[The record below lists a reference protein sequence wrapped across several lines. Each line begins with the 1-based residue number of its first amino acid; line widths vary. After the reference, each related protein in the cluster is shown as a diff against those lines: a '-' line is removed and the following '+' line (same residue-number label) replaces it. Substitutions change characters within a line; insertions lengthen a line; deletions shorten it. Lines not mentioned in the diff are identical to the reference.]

1 MACAEENSKAR
12 IINRGVTGKVLPA
25 VDENSF
31 LLKLLIY
38 WLGATC
44 TLGIYT
50 VLYRENKVYRLFE
63 HFYIGL
69 AVGFGLV
76 ITVNEVLDKVW
87 WKAMMTEQPTTV
99 ASFDEPPNMKGTELD
114 ETEKKVGK
122 GSWIWNPKEAPSIK
136 LSDIPTD
143 WGMPNY
149 LKLWLWLEKP
159 ISDGR
164 ITLKLFVHN
173 PDAKKPFI
181 VMSKE
186 IETDFSGWHEVLLPL
201 REFETTGDPYRS
213 FEKVG
218 KYGVLGDV
226 TSIEFA
232 ANEALVRENVL
243 IRLDELRHCV
253 GYRWWWAF
261 AFAIGLMF
269 YTVFSRR
276 FAWMS
281 RLALSMMMG
290 FGAGYTFKGFV
301 FEIVPHISK
310 SFKPILTGLEAWKV
324 GVNNAI
330 FVAVLL
336 CVMIYFFFSVE
347 HRHPA
352 IREPA
357 RLGRWLLMLT
367 FGIVFGNTVMG
378 RFSLFISRLDFLL
391 LQNPVEAGK
400 WAKLGMV
407 VGLAVVL
414 FLLAFLSTEHERR
427 KERTTQ
433 V

>member
-1 MACAEENSKAR
+1 V
-12 IINRGVTGKVLPA
+12 IGKVLPA
-25 VDENSF
+25 ISENSF
-31 LLKLLIY
+31 WLQLLIY
-38 WLGATC
+38 WLGAIC

-50 VLYRENKVYRLFE
+50 VLYRENRVYRLFE

-87 WKAMMTEQPTTV
+87 WRAMVTEQPTIV
-99 ASFDEPPNMKGTELD
+99 APFDKPPNIKGVELD
-114 ETEKKVGK
+114 KTDKKEGE
-122 GSWIWNPKEAPSIK
+122 GSWLWRPLETPSLRLTK
-136 LSDIPTD
+136 IPTD
-143 WGMPNY
+143 WGMPKY
-149 LKLWLWLEKP
+149 MKLWLWIEKP
-159 ISDGR
+159 VPNGQIILR
-164 ITLKLFVHN
+164 IRVRN
-173 PDAKKPFI
+173 PDTKRTV
-181 VMSKE
+181 VMSKA
-186 IETDFSGWHEVLLPL
+186 IETDFSGWREFLLPL
-201 REFETTGDPYRS
+201 REFEMTGDPYRA
-213 FEKVG
+213 FEEVG

-226 TSIEFA
+226 VGVEFE
-232 ANEALVRENVL
+232 ANKALQTANVTV
-243 IRLDELRHCV
+243 RLDDLRHCI

-261 AFAIGLMF
+261 ALVIGLMF

-281 RLALSMMMG
+281 RLALSIMMG
-290 FGAGYTFKGFV
+290 FGAGYTFKGFIIEV
-301 FEIVPHISK
+301 GPHIEK
-310 SFKPILTGLEAWKV
+310 SFKPIFVSLDAWKV

-347 HRHPA
+347 HRHPL

-391 LQNPVEAGK
+391 LQNPVEASK
-400 WAKLGMV
+400 WVKLGMV

-414 FLLAFLSTEHERR
+414 FLLAFLSVEYERR
-427 KERTTQ
+427 RRQ
-433 V
+433 AIS

>member
-1 MACAEENSKAR
+1 M
-12 IINRGVTGKVLPA
+12 LPA
-25 VDENSF
+25 INENSF
-31 LLKLLIY
+31 GLQLLIY
-38 WLGATC
+38 WLGAIC

-50 VLYRENKVYRLFE
+50 VLYRENRVYRLFE

-87 WKAMMTEQPTTV
+87 WKATMTEQPTTV
-99 ASFDEPPNMKGTELD
+99 ASFDKPLCIKGIELD
-114 ETEKKVGK
+114 KVDKKEGE
-122 GSWIWNPKEAPSIK
+122 GCWLWLPLEAP
-136 LSDIPTD
+136 LLRLTNIPTD

-149 LKLWLWLEKP
+149 MKIWLWIEKP
-159 ISDGR
+159 VPNGQIILR
-164 ITLKLFVHN
+164 VRVQN
-173 PDAKKPFI
+173 PDTKRTV
-181 VMSKE
+181 VMSKA
-186 IETDFSGWHEVLLPL
+186 IETDFSGWRELLLPL
-201 REFETTGDPYRS
+201 KEFETTGDPYRA

-226 TSIEFA
+226 TGVEFEANKVLQA
-232 ANEALVRENVL
+232 ANVPV
-243 IRLDELRHCV
+243 RLDDLRHCI

-261 AFAIGLMF
+261 ALIIGLMF

-281 RLALSMMMG
+281 RLSLSIMMG
-290 FGAGYTFKGFV
+290 FGAGYTFKGFI
-301 FEIVPHISK
+301 FEVVPHIQK
-310 SFKPILTGLEAWKV
+310 SFKPIFVGLDAWKV
-324 GVNNAI
+324 GVNNAV

-336 CVMIYFFFSVE
+336 CVMIYFFFSIE
-347 HRHPA
+347 HRYLL

-391 LQNPVEAGK
+391 LQNPVEASK

-407 VGLAVVL
+407 AGLAVVL
-414 FLLAFLSTEHERR
+414 FLLAFLSVEYERR
-427 KERTTQ
+427 RQ
-433 V
+433 QAVS

>member
-1 MACAEENSKAR
+1 V
-12 IINRGVTGKVLPA
+12 IGKVLPA
-25 VDENSF
+25 INEDSF
-31 LLKLLIY
+31 GLQLLIY
-38 WLGATC
+38 WLGAIC

-50 VLYRENKVYRLFE
+50 VLYRENRVYRFFE

-99 ASFDEPPNMKGTELD
+99 ASFDKVPSVKGVELD
-114 ETEKKVGK
+114 KTDKREGE
-122 GSWIWNPKEAPSIK
+122 GSWLWRPSETP
-136 LSDIPTD
+136 LLRLTNIPTD

-149 LKLWLWLEKP
+149 MKLWLWIENP
-159 ISDGR
+159 VPNGQ
-164 ITLKLFVHN
+164 ITLKVRVYN
-173 PDAKKPFI
+173 PDTKRTV
-181 VMSKE
+181 VMSKA
-186 IETDFSGWHEVLLPL
+186 IGTDFSGWRELLLPL
-201 REFETTGDPYRS
+201 REFEMTGDPYRA

-226 TSIEFA
+226 TGVEFE
-232 ANEALVRENVL
+232 ANKALQTANVTV
-243 IRLDELRHCV
+243 RLDDLRHCI

-261 AFAIGLMF
+261 ALVIGLMF

-281 RLALSMMMG
+281 RLALSIMMG
-290 FGAGYTFKGFV
+290 FGAGYAFKGFI
-301 FEIVPHISK
+301 FEVVPHIQK
-310 SFKPILTGLEAWKV
+310 SFKPIFVGLDAWKV

-336 CVMIYFFFSVE
+336 CVMIYFFFSIE
-347 HRHPA
+347 HRHPL

-391 LQNPVEAGK
+391 LQNPVEVSR

-414 FLLAFLSTEHERR
+414 FLLAFLSVEYERR
-427 KERTTQ
+427 KQQTIS
-433 V
+433 

>member
-1 MACAEENSKAR
+1 M
-12 IINRGVTGKVLPA
+12 TGKVLPSIS
-25 VDENSF
+25 ENSF
-31 LLKLLIY
+31 GLQLLIY
-38 WLGATC
+38 WLGAIC

-87 WKAMMTEQPTTV
+87 WRAMMTEQPTTV
-99 ASFDEPPNMKGTELD
+99 ASFDKPSGIKGVELD
-114 ETEKKVGK
+114 KDEKKEGE
-122 GSWIWNPKEAPSIK
+122 GAWLWLPSETP
-136 LSDIPTD
+136 LLRLTQIPTD

-149 LKLWLWLEKP
+149 MKLWLWIEKP
-159 ISDGR
+159 VPNGQIILR
-164 ITLKLFVHN
+164 IRVHN
-173 PDAKKPFI
+173 PDTKRTV
-181 VMSKE
+181 VMSKA
-186 IETDFSGWHEVLLPL
+186 IETDFSGWREFLLPL
-201 REFETTGDPYRS
+201 REFEMTGDPYRA

-226 TSIEFA
+226 TGVEFEANKVLQA
-232 ANEALVRENVL
+232 ANVPV
-243 IRLDELRHCV
+243 RLDNLRHCI
-253 GYRWWWAF
+253 GYRWWWAV
-261 AFAIGLMF
+261 ALVIGLMF

-281 RLALSMMMG
+281 RLALSIMMG
-290 FGAGYTFKGFV
+290 FGAGYTFKGFI
-301 FEIVPHISK
+301 FEVVPHIQK
-310 SFKPILTGLEAWKV
+310 SFKPIFVGLDAWKV
-324 GVNNAI
+324 GINNAI

-336 CVMIYFFFSVE
+336 CVMIYFFFSIE
-347 HRHPA
+347 HRHPL

-391 LQNPVEAGK
+391 LQNPVEASK
-400 WAKLGMV
+400 WVKLGMV

-414 FLLAFLSTEHERR
+414 FLLAFLSVEYERR
-427 KERTTQ
+427 RQ
-433 V
+433 QAVS

>member
-1 MACAEENSKAR
+1 VTK
-12 IINRGVTGKVLPA
+12 GVIGRVLPA
-25 VDENSF
+25 INENGF
-31 LLKLLIY
+31 GLQLLIY
-38 WLGATC
+38 WLGAIC

-50 VLYRENKVYRLFE
+50 VLYRENRVYRLFE

-99 ASFDEPPNMKGTELD
+99 ASFDKPLGMKGVELD
-114 ETEKKVGK
+114 KANKKEGE
-122 GSWIWNPKEAPSIK
+122 GSWLWRPSEAPS
-136 LSDIPTD
+136 LRLTNIPTD

-149 LKLWLWLEKP
+149 MKLWLWIEKP
-159 ISDGR
+159 VPNGQ
-164 ITLKLFVHN
+164 ITLKIRVYN
-173 PDAKKPFI
+173 PDTEKTV
-181 VMSKE
+181 VMSKG
-186 IETDFSGWHEVLLPL
+186 IESDFSGWREFLLTL
-201 REFETTGDPYRS
+201 REFEMTGNPFRT

-226 TSIEFA
+226 TGVEFEANRALQA
-232 ANEALVRENVL
+232 ANVSV
-243 IRLDELRHCV
+243 RLDELRHCI

-261 AFAIGLMF
+261 ALVIGLMF

-281 RLALSMMMG
+281 RLALSIMMG
-290 FGAGYTFKGFV
+290 FGAGYTFKGFFIEV
-301 FEIVPHISK
+301 IPHIEK
-310 SFKPILTGLEAWKV
+310 SFKPIFVGLDNWKV
-324 GVNNAI
+324 GVNNAF

-347 HRHPA
+347 HRHPL

-391 LQNPVEAGK
+391 LQNPVEVSR

-414 FLLAFLSTEHERR
+414 FLFAFLSVEYERR
-427 KERTTQ
+427 RQRE
-433 V
+433 VP